1 MARTRDIERRGAF
14 VAPTLSGASLAL
26 LFWWQSLTPTLIPR
40 SWQPQ
45 AVVGGVC
52 VAIGYG
58 IGTLAG
64 RWAHRL
70 LEWPGRSPENAI
82 RRHGW
87 IVLGAAWLVAVLVG
101 ATLWKRWQDEQRHF
115 MSIASLASFDAMR
128 MAVGSL
134 LVGLLLVV
142 AGRVIVNGLAASN
155 RFIQSYVGAVVPVP
169 LIAALIALLTIVVGR
184 GAGLSALTAVA
195 YQIYAPA
202 NDQMNE
208 GLLAPDSSSVS
219 GSRTSFVAWDT
230 LGYWGRY
237 FIETVTTTRDLQAF
251 HGINTGLTDPVR
263 VYVGL
268 RSADSAAARA
278 ALAVRE
284 LERAGGFDRKVLVVW
299 VPTGMGWM
307 IPRAAAAL
315 EQLYRGDSAIVAIQY
330 SFLPSWLAAFV
341 DAGLANDAGTAL
353 FNAVRARWSE
363 LPPDGRPKLLL
374 FGKSLGTA
382 GVEAP
387 FVGVDAASSVS
398 NMVTRTDG
406 VLIAGAKHSNPIH
419 AQLTRERDP
428 GSPVWLPVF
437 DRGRSVRFVNR
448 DPDRPA
454 LDAEWSVPRIVYLQH
469 PSDPTVFW
477 SIEAFWRPP
486 EWMEQPRGFDV
497 PHDVRWF
504 PIVSGLQALADVLNQ
519 LRAPPGFGH
528 VYSTDY
534 VKAWASIVRPN
545 DWTEAESERLDQFVA
560 TILGDESEP

>member
-1 MARTRDIERRGAF
+1 VAGTPDIDRRGAF
-14 VAPTLSGASLAL
+14 GAPTLSGASLAL
-26 LFWWQSLTPTLIPR
+26 LFWCQSLTPTLIPR
-40 SWQPQ
+40 PWQTQ
-45 AVVGGVC
+45 ALVGGIC
-52 VAIGYG
+52 LAIGYG
-58 IGTLAG
+58 IGTFAG

-70 LEWPGRSPENAI
+70 LERRGRSPENAI
-82 RRHGW
+82 RRYSW
-87 IVLGAAWLVAVLVG
+87 IVIGAAWLVALLVG

-115 MSIASLASFDAMR
+115 MSLASLASFDAVR
-128 MAVGSL
+128 MAIRSL
-134 LVGLLLVV
+134 VIGLLLVF
-142 AGRVIVNGLAASN
+142 AGRVIVHGFAASN
-155 RFIQSYVGAVVPVP
+155 RFIQRYVRPIVLVP
-169 LIAALIALLTIVVGR
+169 LIVALVALLIIVLGR
-184 GAGLSALTAVA
+184 GAGISAITAVA
-195 YQIYAPA
+195 YKIYAPG

-219 GSRTSFVAWDT
+219 GSRTSFVSWDT

-237 FIETVTTTRDLQAF
+237 FIATVTTTRDLRAF
-251 HGINTGLTDPVR
+251 HGINARLADPVR

-284 LERAGGFDRKVLVVW
+284 LERAGGFERKVLVVW

-341 DAGLANDAGTAL
+341 DAGRANDAGIVL
-353 FNAVRARWSE
+353 FNAVRARWLE
-363 LPPDGRPKLLL
+363 LPRDRRPKLLL

-387 FVGVDAASSVS
+387 FVGVDASSSLS

-406 VLIAGAKHSNPIH
+406 ALIAGAKHSNPIH

-448 DPDRPA
+448 DPERPA
-454 LDAEWSVPRIVYLQH
+454 LDAEWSAPRIVYLQH

-477 SIEAFWRPP
+477 GIEASWRPP
-486 EWMEQPRGFDV
+486 EWMAQPRGFDV
-497 PHDVRWF
+497 PHGVRWF
-504 PIVSGLQALADVLNQ
+504 PIVSALQALADVLNQ
-519 LRAPPGFGH
+519 LRAPSGFGH

-534 VKAWASIVRPN
+534 VKAWASIVPPE
-545 DWTEAESERLDQFVA
+545 DWTEADSERLDQFIA
-560 TILGDESEP
+560 TIVGDESEP